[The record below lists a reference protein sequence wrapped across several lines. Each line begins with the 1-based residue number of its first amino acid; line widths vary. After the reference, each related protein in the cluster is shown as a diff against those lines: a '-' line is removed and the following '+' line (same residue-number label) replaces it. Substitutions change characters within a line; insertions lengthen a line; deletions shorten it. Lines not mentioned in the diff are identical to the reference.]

1 MSDQPTAFRIAL
13 DLAILTIRDG
23 QLAVLLIERGKPP
36 FEGRAALPG
45 GFVRAGEDLDDTAV
59 RELSEETGL
68 EGRTLHL
75 EQVRAYAT
83 PGRDPR
89 GPVASVAYLAI
100 APDLPVPVAG
110 TDAARAR
117 WESVDHE
124 RLGHGWLA
132 FDHDTILGDALE
144 RARGKLEY
152 SPLATAFCG
161 ETFSIG
167 ELRAVYEAVW
177 QVRLDPRNF
186 HRKVTGVNGFVVPT
200 GQRRNPPTGR
210 PAALYRRGD
219 ATMLY
224 PALLRPGNGRQ

>member
-1 MSDQPTAFRIAL
+1 MSDQRTVFRIAI

-23 QLAVLLIERGKPP
+23 RLAVLLIERGKAP

-68 EGRTLHL
+68 EGRALHL
-75 EQVRAYAT
+75 EQVRTYAT

-89 GPVASVAYLAI
+89 GPIASVAYLAI
-100 APDLPVPVAG
+100 APDLPMPVAG

-117 WESVDHE
+117 WEPVDHD

-132 FDHDTILGDALE
+132 FDHDTILADALE
-144 RARGKLEY
+144 RARAKLEY
-152 SPLATAFCG
+152 APLATAFCG
-161 ETFSIG
+161 ETFTIG

-186 HRKVTGVNGFVVPT
+186 HRKVTGVSGFVVPT
-200 GQRRNPPTGR
+200 GERRNPPTGR
-210 PAALYRRGD
+210 PAVLYRRGD

-224 PALLRPGNGRQ
+224 PAMLRPGSGRQ